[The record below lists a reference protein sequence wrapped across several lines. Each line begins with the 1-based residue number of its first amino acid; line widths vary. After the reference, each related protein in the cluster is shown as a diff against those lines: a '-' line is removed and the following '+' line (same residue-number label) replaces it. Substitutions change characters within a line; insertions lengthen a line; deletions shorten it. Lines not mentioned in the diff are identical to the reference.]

1 MYRVCDNGTPVL
13 CDSAWVRINVINP
26 ATNPIAVNDTLN
38 VNENGQGKIN
48 VAKNDI
54 NPNGGGFALPQIVT
68 NPANGT
74 LLPISLIDST
84 FMYVPNTGYIGAD
97 KFTYVIADANN
108 AALRD
113 TAEVIIS
120 VNELEVKV
128 PGGFSPDK
136 DGVNDA
142 FTIPGIE
149 KYPNNKLTIVNR
161 WGEVV
166 YFKEKYNNEWTGEP
180 NKGFVMDD
188 GIVPAG
194 TYFYILET
202 GTGSKPI
209 SGTIYINR

>member
-1 MYRVCDNGTPVL
+1 
-13 CDSAWVRINVINP
+13 
-26 ATNPIAVNDTLN
+26 
-38 VNENGQGKIN
+38 
-48 VAKNDI
+48 
-54 NPNGGGFALPQIVT
+54 
-68 NPANGT
+68 
-74 LLPISLIDST
+74 
-84 FMYVPNTGYIGAD
+84 MYVPNTGYIGAD
-97 KFTYVIADANN
+97 KFTYVIADASN

-142 FTIPGIE
+142 FIIPGIE